1 MPRQYFPPVTINF
14 APVQIVGIPGLSLM
28 VIVAAIAVQFPEAR
42 WLLLSGIAGGAM
54 LAAILVFVRQ
64 R

>member
-1 MPRQYFPPVTINF
+1 MPRDYFPPVTINF
-14 APVQIVGIPGLSLM
+14 ASVQIVGIPGLSLM
-28 VIVAAIAVQFPEAR
+28 AIVAAIAVQFPEAR
-42 WLLLSGIAGGAM
+42 WLLLSGLAGGAL